1 MGALEIILI
10 VACVAIVAGV
20 TVAAII
26 RKRKG
31 KSPCCDECSGNC
43 GCCSHC
49 AAVGTDNATGDSAST
64 DNVSDIANGN
74 DDNTGDN
81 NDGAGTDN
89 VADK

>member
-20 TVAAII
+20 TVAAIV

-49 AAVGTDNATGDSAST
+49 AVNSDGVATDTDIGDSTVNCTDNANGTDN
-64 DNVSDIANGN
+64 DNIVGA
-74 DDNTGDN
+74 DN
-81 NDGAGTDN
+81 
-89 VADK
+89 

>member
-49 AAVGTDNATGDSAST
+49 AANSDGVATDTDIGTDN
-64 DNVSDIANGN
+64 DNIVGA
-74 DDNTGDN
+74 DN
-81 NDGAGTDN
+81 
-89 VADK
+89 